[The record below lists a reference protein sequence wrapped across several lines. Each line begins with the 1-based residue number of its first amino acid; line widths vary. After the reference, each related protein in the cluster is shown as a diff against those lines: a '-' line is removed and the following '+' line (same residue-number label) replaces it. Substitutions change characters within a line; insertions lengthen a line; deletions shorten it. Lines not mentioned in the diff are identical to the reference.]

1 MAIRSG
7 RLAPLAVASLLAVQ
21 AGGSLP
27 AYAAGARASGSPA
40 CRYDVAVG
48 PLPDL
53 VLDVA
58 VDCGALP
65 VERLVAVDGAL
76 PRYLAGISD
85 ATGQKLAREDDAW
98 LLPKTGPRVARYRV
112 ELGAMGAREHD
123 YTSAYALGG
132 SVLAEL
138 STWVLLPQPLPEGA
152 VLRLAPSPAAGVG
165 FATALEQVDGAL
177 EMPASALRYAGYSV
191 FGRFRET
198 RMSRA
203 APGALAPQAEAARR
217 GATADVRLVTLD
229 GPLELPAAETD
240 AWVADTASAV
250 EKFWQGFPVDRLLLV
265 LMPQPARS
273 NVPYGRVIGGG
284 GASLMVLMG
293 EKVAQP
299 TLYRDWVLIHEM
311 VHLGS
316 PFVRRS
322 PWMTEGFATYF
333 EPIIRYRAGRR
344 TAESLWAEFAQ
355 DMPRGLDA
363 IEREGLAYT
372 RRGIYWGGAIFMLL
386 ADMEMRER
394 SGGKRGLEDCLRT
407 ILHGGGDATQLVSAD
422 WMIDACDRASG
433 GDTMRRLAQR
443 HAFSRHPVDLEDIWR
458 RLGVIRSGDGQ
469 VRLDEGAP
477 LAWLRRAIADGKIG
491 AS

>member
-1 MAIRSG
+1 MNLRSAG
-7 RLAPLAVASLLAVQ
+7 LALLAVASLAAVQ
-21 AGGSLP
+21 AGGSTP
-27 AYAAGARASGSPA
+27 AGAATGSPA
-40 CRYDVAVG
+40 CRYDVAIG

-53 VLDVA
+53 ALDVS
-58 VDCGALP
+58 VDCGTLP
-65 VERLVAVDGAL
+65 VERLVAADGAL
-76 PRYLAGISD
+76 PRYLAGINDEAGRS
-85 ATGQKLAREDDAW
+85 LVREDDAW
-98 LLPKTGPRVARYRV
+98 LLPKTGPRIARYRL

-138 STWVLLPQPLPEGA
+138 STWLLLPQPLPEGA
-152 VLRLAPSPAAGVG
+152 VLRLATNPAPGVG
-165 FATALEQVDGAL
+165 FATALAATDGAL

-191 FGRFRET
+191 FGRFHET
-198 RMSRA
+198 RMRRA
-203 APGALAPQAEAARR
+203 APGALAPQAQAAQR
-217 GATADVRLVTLD
+217 GGTADLRLVTLD
-229 GPLELPAAETD
+229 GPLDLSRADIE
-240 AWVADTASAV
+240 AWVSDTAEAM

-265 LMPQPARS
+265 LIPQPGRS

-284 GASLMVLMG
+284 GASLMVLLG
-293 EKVAQP
+293 EQVAQP

-344 TAESLWAEFAQ
+344 SAESLWAEFSH

-372 RRGIYWGGAIFMLL
+372 RRGAYWGGAIFMLL
-386 ADMEMRER
+386 ADVELRER
-394 SGGKRGLEDCLRT
+394 SGGKRGLEDCLRS

-433 GDTMRRLAQR
+433 GDTMRRLGQR
-443 HAFSRHPVDLEDIWR
+443 HAWSRQPVDLDGLWR
-458 RLGVIRSGDGQ
+458 KLGVVQDADGQ
-469 VRLDEGAP
+469 VRLDDSAP
-477 LAWLRRAIADGKIG
+477 LAWVRRAIADGKIG